1 MSQSKLV
8 NVTIL
13 TNHIGYPDGKHG
25 RGGAKID
32 KIFVHH
38 MAGILTAE
46 QCGRVFKSRPASAHY
61 GIDSKGRVGQY
72 VKEEDTAWH
81 CASKS
86 YNQRSIG
93 IELSN
98 DTGAKGGWH
107 VSDKAI
113 AKCVDLIVDICKRN
127 NIKKINY
134 TGDLKGNLCMHRW
147 TASTSCPGPYLSTK
161 FKYIA
166 EQVNKKLGNN
176 KPAPAEPLYRVRKT
190 WKDAKSQ
197 IGAYRSL
204 TNAKKACKVGYSV
217 FDENGKAV
225 YTPKKKDEQGY
236 QGTFPSYRIKKTNAQ
251 VKADA
256 CEWASRI
263 TKNNNFHYGSNEHA
277 YHNGCYYCGT
287 QHMKKNHGMKLWELT
302 YCCNPFVGAAWAHG
316 GGDSTALKM
325 CKSCKSW
332 GFSKNDSPSYEDSPL
347 FNNLGHPAKSK
358 LKAGDVLCGS
368 SHVVLYIGNG
378 KIAEAAHR
386 DDNEIHSK
394 KWNSSIAINTLT
406 DSRYKDLPRA
416 YRYNGKVDC
425 DRPIEHGEYSYR
437 VTDLQKYLKWYGFD
451 IGETGFFNEATLE
464 AVKDFQEKELGKGK
478 VTGIVDKAT
487 IAAMKKVKK

>member
-38 MAGILTAE
+38 MAGILTAK
-46 QCGRVFKSRPASAHY
+46 QCGNVFKSRPASAHY
-61 GIDSKGRVGQY
+61 GIGSDGKIGQY

-107 VSDKAI
+107 VSDKTI
-113 AKCVDLIVDICKRN
+113 AKCIDLIVDICKRN
-127 NIKKINY
+127 EIKKINY

-166 EQVNKKLGNN
+166 EQANKKLGNN

-204 TNAKKACKVGYSV
+204 ANAKKACKVGYHV
-217 FDENGKAV
+217 FDEKGNVV
-225 YTPKKKDEQGY
+225 YTPPAPK
-236 QGTFPSYRIKKTNAQ
+236 PVPKTKQ
-251 VKADA
+251 DLM
-256 CEWASRI
+256 CEWAKKIADSKKYKYKKW
-263 TKNNNFHYGSNEHA
+263 TKDVKTHQCPICHPGSG
-277 YHNGCYYCGT
+277 NGWNCIG
-287 QHMKKNHGMKLWELT
+287 
-302 YCCNPFVGAAWAHG
+302 FSFAAWRHG
-316 GGDSTALKM
+316 PGLKSTCDCGVIADSQWNAMLKAKTDADALKIAQK
-325 CKSCKSW
+325 CIGLKDLKVIRN
-332 GFSKNDSPSYEDSPL
+332 GGK
-347 FNNLGHPAKSK
+347 AIAQSK
-358 LKAGDVLCGS
+358 LQKGDIVSYYDGS
-368 SHVVLYIGNG
+368 KYLHTMLYVGNG
-378 KIAEAAHR
+378 KMAESTSTKTPNIAYGR
-386 DDNEIHSK
+386 K
-394 KWNSSIAINTLT
+394 CPTVKLAI
-406 DSRYKDLPRA
+406 RYI
-416 YRYNGKVDC
+416 GK
-425 DRPIEHGEYSYR
+425 
-437 VTDLQKYLKWYGFD
+437 
-451 IGETGFFNEATLE
+451 
-464 AVKDFQEKELGKGK
+464 
-478 VTGIVDKAT
+478 
-487 IAAMKKVKK
+487 